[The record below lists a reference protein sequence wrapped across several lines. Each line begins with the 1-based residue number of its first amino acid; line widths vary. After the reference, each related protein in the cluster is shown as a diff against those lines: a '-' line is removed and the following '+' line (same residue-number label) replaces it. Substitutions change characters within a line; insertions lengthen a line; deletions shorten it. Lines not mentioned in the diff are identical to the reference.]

1 MLKLLFLF
9 TAVPTA
15 ELYLL
20 FEIGD
25 RIGGAETILLVIV
38 TGILGAR
45 MAQRQGLN
53 VIRQIQEDSVNG
65 VPPADKLVEV
75 VLILVGGV
83 LLITP

>member
-1 MLKLLFLF
+1 VLKLLFLF

-38 TGILGAR
+38 TGILG
-45 MAQRQGLN
+45 
-53 VIRQIQEDSVNG
+53 V
-65 VPPADKLVEV
+65 
-75 VLILVGGV
+75 
-83 LLITP
+83 